1 MEDLFT
7 QLWSVK
13 DSGKVIIS
21 KEFEQDHLM
30 SEIEYFNDRNNE
42 WWISEAIGETD
53 KTWIVYG
60 FKDE

>member
-21 KEFEQDHLM
+21 KEFEEDHLM
-30 SEIEYFNDRNNE
+30 KEIEYFNNRNNE
-42 WWISEAIGETD
+42 WGISEAVGETD
-53 KTWIVYG
+53 ATWIVYG
-60 FKDE
+60 FKD